1 MEVKEKNGLDDYL
14 CEHSV
19 EAFHELPAHEIRKLT
34 LDEMIEDATPDIA
47 PDELQNIIK
56 RIAYKRYAT
65 ERGSYINKLHNKTD
79 IPKKYISKDIEAF
92 TNVNDIQ
99 VATDSN
105 IVIAHPSYEIKCNFM
120 SLGFR
125 ETVVINELP
134 SQRNFYLIATDN
146 RYALHD
152 KPIFQLDDVK
162 IVFEERDRLLI
173 NIRDRWEKSKLMSFI
188 NNPEAPEGLYNEIKQ
203 ALKEYIEFHT
213 EAQYGLVAAWVMATY
228 FSRAFHAFPFI
239 FFYGKKQ
246 SGKSRVL
253 DLLER
258 VAFNAMKIK
267 GVSVASMADSIDGVR
282 GTFLNDQAENL
293 SDSKNV
299 EILGIL
305 ADSYT
310 IGGGKRRVVSI
321 TNKSRGIIEFET
333 YSPKA
338 FASIKEIDDDL
349 KDRCIL
355 ISMLRARRDYPY
367 PDAHLQIWKNLRDK
381 LYRNLLSNWKEALE
395 IYPSTGEGVVQ
406 RVKELWRPIETILRL
421 EHVQHEE
428 IQEIK
433 NTFLE
438 SMQETQAELTE
449 NEEGFF
455 EVLLKMLED
464 EDGRKGE
471 FAVNEIA
478 GNLKIEGDMTDKGIQ
493 TWTGRI
499 ISQFSLY
506 DKKVRRKEYID
517 KTGKK
522 RTGRAYSFSYAN
534 VKDIYDRYH
543 QAGGTGGQVVEDQ
556 QYQGCSADH
565 LENTGGHEVAQGGIN
580 TTSLPPM
587 EVEVVTTKPLGNKDE
602 DHLTTKTT
610 CLDSDSENDISMK
623 EKAVIDLENEEVIII
638 G

>member
-1 MEVKEKNGLDDYL
+1 
-14 CEHSV
+14 
-19 EAFHELPAHEIRKLT
+19 
-34 LDEMIEDATPDIA
+34 
-47 PDELQNIIK
+47 
-56 RIAYKRYAT
+56 
-65 ERGSYINKLHNKTD
+65 
-79 IPKKYISKDIEAF
+79 
-92 TNVNDIQ
+92 
-99 VATDSN
+99 
-105 IVIAHPSYEIKCNFM
+105 
-120 SLGFR
+120 
-125 ETVVINELP
+125 
-134 SQRNFYLIATDN
+134 
-146 RYALHD
+146 
-152 KPIFQLDDVK
+152 
-162 IVFEERDRLLI
+162 
-173 NIRDRWEKSKLMSFI
+173 MSFI
-188 NNPEAPEGLYNEIKQ
+188 KNPEAPEGLYNEIKQ
-203 ALKEYIEFHT
+203 ALKEYIEFHN
-213 EAQYGLVAAWVMATY
+213 ESHYGLVAAWIIATY

-258 VAFNAMKIK
+258 VALNAMKIK

-293 SDSKNV
+293 SDSRNV

-310 IGGGKRRVVSI
+310 IGGGKRRVVNI

-355 ISMLRARRDYPY
+355 ISMLRATKDYPY
-367 PDAHLQIWKNLRDK
+367 PDAHLQIWKDLRDK
-381 LYRNLLSNWKEALE
+381 LYRNLLSKWKEALE
-395 IYPSTGEGVVQ
+395 IYPSTGEGVAQ

-438 SMQETQAELTE
+438 SMQETQAELSE

-464 EDGRKGE
+464 EEGNKGK

-478 GNLKIEGDMTDKGIQ
+478 VNLKTDSDMSDKGIQ

-499 ISQFSLY
+499 ISQFNLY
-506 DKKVRRKEYID
+506 DKHAARKEYFD

-522 RTGRAYSFSYAN
+522 RKGRAYYFSYTH

-543 QAGGTGGQVVEDQ
+543 QTGGIGGKVVEDQ
-556 QYQGCSADH
+556 QYKGRSADH
-565 LENTGGHEVAQGGIN
+565 LENTGVHEVVQEEIN
-580 TTSLPPM
+580 TTSLPPL
-587 EVEVVTTKPLGNKDE
+587 EDEVVTTKSLGNKDE
-602 DHLTTKTT
+602 SHLTTITT
-610 CLDSDSENDISMK
+610 CLDSDSENDISVK
-623 EKAVIDLENEEVIII
+623 AKAVIDLEKEEVVII